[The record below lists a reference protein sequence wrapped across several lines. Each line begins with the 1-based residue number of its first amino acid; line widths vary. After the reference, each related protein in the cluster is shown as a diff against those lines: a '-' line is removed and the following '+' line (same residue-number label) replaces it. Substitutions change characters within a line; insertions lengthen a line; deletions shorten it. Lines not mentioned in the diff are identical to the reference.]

1 MCQDCLLGGWNEA
14 VCNREET
21 DEMKDFYYSDF
32 IDFISGCGN
41 SNGIQ
46 VFRRS
51 RMTGLTIQVNG
62 HEYSFEAGD
71 LHLYIFPFNIV
82 VFSIKTVHRNVQ
94 FSDLT
99 DALGTLRNICY
110 YNRDTLG
117 GFTDAVIH
125 PICEVYE
132 CLRGPYSTTSRVSY
146 DGTVTTGYPFL
157 MENGNKFKLFH
168 ILATDEYPSG
178 SDELDR
184 RLFEAGTL
192 TREGSYNGD
201 DFMSSSKKYFE
212 STIQSSKISIFNN
225 WTALALFD
233 TFTILSGSTKEY
245 LITNWETDYFGK
257 IYLYC
262 LFRKFYL
269 FRLNTLF
276 RKKGSNLHN
285 LKDEFI
291 QFEREYCFP
300 KISYNFL
307 PCGMMSHMDDAFDI
321 VRDKNEMQHM
331 LLQENQRRGEAADK
345 RMNNLL
351 FFMTCLTIFSA
362 VWDLGCL
369 LDSMYP
375 FEISIGS
382 TMIGFRIVTTVLLL
396 ITVLFALVNRFR
408 KG

>member
-1 MCQDCLLGGWNEA
+1 MSQDCLPAGWNEA
-14 VCNREET
+14 VCTREET

-32 IDFISGCGN
+32 IDFISGCGD

-99 DALGTLRNICY
+99 AALGTLRNICY
-110 YNRDTLG
+110 YNPDTLG

-178 SDELDR
+178 ADELDR

-192 TREGSYNGD
+192 TREGSY
-201 DFMSSSKKYFE
+201 M
-212 STIQSSKISIFNN
+212 
-225 WTALALFD
+225 ALFD

-331 LLQENQRRGEAADK
+331 LLQENQRREEAADK

-351 FFMTCLTIFSA
+351 FFMTCLTIFSTIFSA